1 MSNGELRN
9 ETNSKQVQ
17 RQGHLM
23 MEKWIY
29 HTSISERLKI
39 FWGKIQG
46 DYNKLINTHA
56 DIIALGSQKNKQT
69 KNKKQPT

>member
-39 FWGKIQG
+39 F
-46 DYNKLINTHA
+46 
-56 DIIALGSQKNKQT
+56 
-69 KNKKQPT
+69 